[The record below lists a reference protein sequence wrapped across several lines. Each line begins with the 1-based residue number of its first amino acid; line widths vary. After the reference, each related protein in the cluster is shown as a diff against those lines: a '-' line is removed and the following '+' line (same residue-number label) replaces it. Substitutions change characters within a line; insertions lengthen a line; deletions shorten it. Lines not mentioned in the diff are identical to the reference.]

1 MDTQLLVWIAFNIFV
16 IVMLVV
22 DLKVFHR
29 EAHEISV
36 KEALIWSAIWIALAL
51 GFDVIIYFWHGSEAA
66 LQFLTGYLIEKSLS
80 MDNLFVFIMIFAYFA
95 VAPRYQHN
103 VLFWGILGALI
114 MRAIFIAAGIT
125 LIAKFQ
131 WLILVFGAFLIYT
144 GFKLGF
150 QRDEKI
156 DPEKNPVLKLVRR
169 FIPITDHYD
178 GQKFFVRYGGKL
190 MATPLFVVLIVIE
203 TTDVIFAIDS
213 IPAIL
218 AITTDPFIVYTSNVF
233 AILGLRALYFA
244 LAGVM
249 RMFYY
254 LHYGLSLILIF
265 VGVKMILSKADML
278 PLVNLHEIHIPAGV
292 ALGVVGG
299 ILIISIIASVIWPPK
314 KEKPEEQNET
324 TVTSDGKL
332 GAEHTH
338 SR

>member
-1 MDTQLLVWIAFNIFV
+1 MDTQLPIWIAFNVFV
-16 IVMLVV
+16 IIMLVV

-51 GFDVIIYFWHGSEAA
+51 CFNVAIYFWRGSESA
-66 LQFLTGYLIEKSLS
+66 LEFLTGYLIEKSLS
-80 MDNLFVFIMIFAYFA
+80 MDNLFVFIMIFAYFG

-125 LIAKFQ
+125 LIMKFQ

-169 FIPITDHYD
+169 FIPITDHYE
-178 GQKFFVRYGGKL
+178 GQKFFVRHSGKL

-203 TTDVIFAIDS
+203 TTDVIFALDS

-218 AITTDPFIVYTSNVF
+218 AITQDPFIVYTSNVF

-244 LAGVM
+244 LAGIM
-249 RMFYY
+249 RMFHY
-254 LHYGLSLILIF
+254 LHYGLSLILMF
-265 VGVKMILSKADML
+265 VGVKMILSKADMI
-278 PLVNLHEIHIPAGV
+278 PLLNLHEIHIPAGV
-292 ALGVVGG
+292 ALAVVGG
-299 ILIISIIASVIWPPK
+299 ILILSIVASIIWPPK
-314 KEKPEEQNET
+314 EEKDEKTLNQDKTLEAKQP
-324 TVTSDGKL
+324 
-332 GAEHTH
+332 H
-338 SR
+338 